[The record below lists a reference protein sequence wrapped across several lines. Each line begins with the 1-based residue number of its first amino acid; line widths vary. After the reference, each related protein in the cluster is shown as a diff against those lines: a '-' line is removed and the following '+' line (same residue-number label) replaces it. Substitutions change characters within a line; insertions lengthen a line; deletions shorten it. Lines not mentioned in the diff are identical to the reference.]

1 MDNMIVNIINDIIK
15 QVISNKII
23 FIFRDNSIYISNTDR
38 FKDNHRLNGADI
50 FKMLFNLKDSSFAD
64 LPMMTENG
72 YVTLLRDLNISQND
86 WILFENFITKDIIP
100 GYNVLSIRNKTELFL
115 ECIEK
120 INIVCSKL
128 GGIPYFDKYYVEIM
142 NNPEPLKNETYN
154 PLKPD
159 EDYLDKY
166 QWMILN
172 STTASNTTHFITVHA
187 NPEKGWSATYCSKI
201 DKSMGN
207 MYIFFRKKI
216 KIIQKKRKN

>member
-1 MDNMIVNIINDIIK
+1 MDNMILNIVNDIIK

-23 FIFRDNSIYISNTDR
+23 FIFRDNSIYISNVDR

-50 FKMLFNLKDSSFAD
+50 FKMLFNLKNSSFAD

-72 YVTLLRDLNISQND
+72 YVTLLRDLNISQHD

-100 GYNVLSIRNKTELFL
+100 GYNSLSVRYKTDLFL

-128 GGIPYFDKYYVEIM
+128 GGIPYFDEYYVKIM
-142 NNPEPLKNETYN
+142 NNLEFLKNEAYN
-154 PLKPD
+154 PLKPE

-166 QWMILN
+166 QWMIIN
-172 STTASNTTHFITVHA
+172 STTATNTTHFITVNA
-187 NPEKGWSATYCSKI
+187 NPTLGWSATHCSRI
-201 DKSMGN
+201 DKSGGN
-207 MYIFFRKKI
+207 MYFFRKK
-216 KIIQKKRKN
+216 KE

>member
-1 MDNMIVNIINDIIK
+1 MDNMILNIVNDIIK

-23 FIFRDNSIYISNTDR
+23 FIFRDNSIYISNMNR
-38 FKDNHRLNGADI
+38 FRNNHRLIGAEI
-50 FKMLFNLKDSSFAD
+50 FKMLFNLKKDSSFAD
-64 LPMMTENG
+64 LPMITENG
-72 YVTLLRDLNISQND
+72 YVTLLRDLNISQHD
-86 WILFENFITKDIIP
+86 WILFENFITKEIIP
-100 GYNVLSIRNKTELFL
+100 GYNVLSIRNKTDLFL

-128 GGIPYFDKYYVEIM
+128 GGIPYFDKYYFEIM

-172 STTASNTTHFITVHA
+172 STTASNTTHFITVHT
-187 NPEKGWSATYCSKI
+187 NPIKGWSATLCNRI
-201 DKSMGN
+201 DGSTGN
-207 MYIFFRKKI
+207 MYFFRKKVE
-216 KIIQKKRKN
+216 